1 MFFLAV
7 IGMAFTGFMNP
18 ITNGPIFSIMQAR
31 VAPEM
36 QGRVFTLLNSLSSAM
51 SPLGM
56 LVAAPV
62 AEQFGIRAWFLL
74 GGISCILL
82 AIVGLL
88 IPAVVHIEDNH
99 TTQEFTAE

>member
-1 MFFLAV
+1 
-7 IGMAFTGFMNP
+7 
-18 ITNGPIFSIMQAR
+18 
-31 VAPEM
+31 
-36 QGRVFTLLNSLSSAM
+36 LLNSLSSAM

-88 IPAVVHIEDNH
+88 IPAVVHIEENR
-99 TTQEFTAE
+99 TPQVFTAE

>member
-1 MFFLAV
+1 
-7 IGMAFTGFMNP
+7 
-18 ITNGPIFSIMQAR
+18 
-31 VAPEM
+31 
-36 QGRVFTLLNSLSSAM
+36 LNSLSSAM

-82 AIVGLL
+82 AIIGLL

-99 TTQEFTAE
+99 KSQEMAVGSSSAVK